1 MEASMKKSSLLA
13 LMIFMFGTVYG
24 QSRQPILRI
33 SPFSGNGVDS
43 SEASMLERL
52 INSYIVELKIFR
64 VIDAKGQEL
73 ALTETES
80 ALSLGSTTTASVPLT
95 ADFII
100 SGMLG
105 KIDNLYIFTL
115 ENTKISSGEKI
126 SVSDTAS
133 SVSDIVLR
141 ARNLTRSLFGKQ
153 EALSESNPV
162 QTTITASTAISQ
174 SDPVDET
181 AVFRSPSIRNLVG
194 TWKGDKGLE
203 NVRLLPN
210 GSGIAVLSGSGTMKV
225 RVTIHDDVI
234 IIVQDQPNDAAMY
247 KSASVTFDMAR
258 KIAAQARPMRW
269 IFTLSP
275 DGLQLAGT
283 KESVSISGDGTKLM
297 VDNSYQRAAAWVRI
311 SR

>member
-1 MEASMKKSSLLA
+1 MKKP
-13 LMIFMFGTVYG
+13 IFPVFLVLVVGSVFG
-24 QSRQPILRI
+24 QARQPILRI
-33 SPFSGNGVDS
+33 DPFTGNGVGV

-52 INSYIVELKIFR
+52 INSYIVELKSFR

-80 ALSLGSTTTASVPLT
+80 ALSLGSATTATIPLT

-115 ENTKISSGEKI
+115 ENTKVSSGEKL

-133 SVSDIVLR
+133 SISDIVLR

-153 EALSESNPV
+153 DSSPV
-162 QTTITASTAISQ
+162 ATPVPDAVQPSIAGAEQI
-174 SDPVDET
+174 PVDEKT
-181 AVFRSPSIRNLVG
+181 VFKSPAIKNLVG

-203 NVRLLPN
+203 NVRLIPN
-210 GSGIAVLSGSGTMKV
+210 GTGIAVLSGGGTMKI
-225 RVTIHDDVI
+225 RVSISDDRI
-234 IIVQDQPNDAAMY
+234 IIMQDQPNEAAMY
-247 KSASVTFDMAR
+247 RSASVPFDVAK

-269 IFTLSP
+269 IFLLSS
-275 DGLQLAGT
+275 DGLHLTGI
-283 KESVSISGDGTKLM
+283 KESVSISGDGPTLKL
-297 VDNSYQRAAAWVRI
+297 DNNYQRDAAWSRI